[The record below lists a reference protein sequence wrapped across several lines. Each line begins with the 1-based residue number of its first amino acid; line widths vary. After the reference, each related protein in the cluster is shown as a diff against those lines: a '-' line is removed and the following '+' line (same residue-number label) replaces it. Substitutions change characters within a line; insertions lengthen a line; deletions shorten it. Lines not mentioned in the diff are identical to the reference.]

1 MYIYI
6 YRSIHLHSY
15 KFDTIHF
22 QDIIHRST
30 HTILGSIY
38 IHILSYMCTLWIQ
51 TLPLKVRTS
60 SPKSYPKHFPR
71 RYSWMQRPQR
81 DGISIGIDSVHISEK
96 RHFSMDEFQWMYR
109 GFDLGPVARLRQTAP
124 ALRLAMER
132 CLNHPPYYGPM
143 GIRFILRGLSKPSI
157 RVLTIGELTKAIERT
172 SITSITSPTKQSNH
186 QNSGFTIQ
194 NGGVNM
200 RTSEWLGAIQ
210 PWFLGVVFH
219 ISLEEIVNLW
229 PMAQRSQ

>member
-1 MYIYI
+1 MASDSVNRIDVYTLCLSMYIYTDLSI
-6 YRSIHLHSY
+6 YIPINLIQSIS
-15 KFDTIHF
+15 KTSFTEA
-22 QDIIHRST
+22 
-30 HTILGSIY
+30 HTQYWGAY

-200 RTSEWLGAIQ
+200 RTSE
-210 PWFLGVVFH
+210 
-219 ISLEEIVNLW
+219 
-229 PMAQRSQ
+229 